1 MNSPGRKSLLI
12 GPGRLNLVHV
22 EPDGLMY
29 NSAVVIS
36 DGEMK
41 RALILF
47 VSWRMVA
54 VIGVTKSWF
63 GSSRPGKTRRMVSV
77 SSFTGGG
84 DSGITV
90 DDSWGWNRV
99 VCCLRI
105 CFVRGCLCRIALK
118 IFIVRF
124 LCCLYPFRRVD
135 FW

>member
-36 DGEMK
+36 DGETK

-47 VSWRMVA
+47 VSCRIVA
-54 VIGVTKSWF
+54 VIGVTKSWL

-77 SSFTGGG
+77 SSCTGGG
-84 DSGITV
+84 GSGITV
-90 DDSWGWNRV
+90 DGSWDWSRV
-99 VCCLRI
+99 VCCFRSLR
-105 CFVRGCLCRIALK
+105 VRWWVVRCPLFLIA
-118 IFIVRF
+118 
-124 LCCLYPFRRVD
+124 
-135 FW
+135 

>member
-29 NSAVVIS
+29 NSAFVIS
-36 DGEMK
+36 DGETK

-54 VIGVTKSWF
+54 VIGVTKSWL

-77 SSFTGGG
+77 SSCTTPAVVILVSRWMTRGIGAVLCVV
-84 DSGITV
+84 SGAC
-90 DDSWGWNRV
+90 G
-99 VCCLRI
+99 
-105 CFVRGCLCRIALK
+105 
-118 IFIVRF
+118 
-124 LCCLYPFRRVD
+124 
-135 FW
+135 